1 MYIYSMEM
9 LVVYFNNV
17 IDMYIYFEKKL
28 LNYKRFCVF
37 IVMIIRM
44 LENVGKIF
52 YYCIVEFIIKL
63 I

>member
-1 MYIYSMEM
+1 MYIYSMET

-17 IDMYIYFEKKL
+17 IDMYIYSEKKL
-28 LNYKRFCVF
+28 LNYKRFRVS

-44 LENVGKIF
+44 LENAGKIS
-52 YYCIVEFIIKL
+52 YHYIVEFIIKL

>member
-52 YYCIVEFIIKL
+52 YYYIVEFIIKL

>member
-1 MYIYSMEM
+1 MYIYSMET

-17 IDMYIYFEKKL
+17 IDMYIYSEKKL
-28 LNYKRFCVF
+28 LNYKRFRVS

-44 LENVGKIF
+44 LENAGKIS
-52 YYCIVEFIIKL
+52 YHCIVEFIIKL